1 MPMPN
6 DRVTLDISYRNFD
19 YAINACLERCN
30 TTDDATR
37 LTSEILRVMKI
48 REKKENVYR
57 NKVRSIAQA
66 RKKRW

>member
-6 DRVTLDISYRNFD
+6 DRVTLDISYRNFE

-30 TTDDATR
+30 TTDDAAR

-48 REKKENVYR
+48 REKKENGYR